1 MQLNEDSQVT
11 GPQRLKRHT
20 KRFETGQCRKK
31 NAESKPWERKP
42 QYSSAK
48 SYLQLPGIKRYD
60 KLRSIYLRI
69 TAPRTETE
77 TGIISRIDR
86 KRRKKRFATTQKKTR
101 ITSNQ
106 RI

>member
-11 GPQRLKRHT
+11 GPQRLKRHA

-31 NAESKPWERKP
+31 NAESKPRERKP
-42 QYSSAK
+42 QHGSAK
-48 SYLQLPGIKRYD
+48 SYLQPPGTKRYD

-77 TGIISRIDR
+77 TGITSRTDR
-86 KRRKKRFATTQKKTR
+86 KRGKKRFATTRKNAGT
-101 ITSNQ
+101 TSGQ
-106 RI
+106 RT